1 MNNKNLK
8 IAFFLPTLNI
18 GGIERVFIT
27 YANYLTEKEYDI
39 DFVLCKKEGKLLSLL
54 NSSIKL
60 YDLGNMQLRYSFFKL
75 RQYMK
80 KIQPNVI
87 ISGGDFPNLI
97 LIIHKGLYPNFSHF
111 IRCPSSSIFL
121 EIHLSV

>member
-1 MNNKNLK
+1 M
-8 IAFFLPTLNI
+8 PTLNI

-97 LIIHKGLYPNFSHF
+97 LIISSLGLKIGLRLLYL
-111 IRCPSSSIFL
+111 SIIITMWRQSDWGGGHIVHVF
-121 EIHLSV
+121 

>member
-60 YDLGNMQLRYSFFKL
+60 YDFGNKIFFFQVKAI
-75 RQYMK
+75 YEK
-80 KIQPNVI
+80 DPT
-87 ISGGDFPNLI
+87 
-97 LIIHKGLYPNFSHF
+97 
-111 IRCPSSSIFL
+111 
-121 EIHLSV
+121 